1 LNHQTDRDEV
11 QSEHQATT
19 ELRAARGAQ
28 LRDQDEES
36 GAPTFPTPDPEVV
49 AKPQRR
55 RFTAAE
61 KRRIL
66 EEADSC
72 EHGEL
77 GALLRRE
84 GIHYSTLRKWRD
96 ARDKAA
102 YEALENKKPGPTA
115 TEPHPAEV
123 RVAELERENQ
133 RLREELTKAKV
144 IIDVQKK
151 VSELLGL
158 SPQDESSETS

>member
-1 LNHQTDRDEV
+1 MVDAFAACLN
-11 QSEHQATT
+11 
-19 ELRAARGAQ
+19 
-28 LRDQDEES
+28 
-36 GAPTFPTPDPEVV
+36 
-49 AKPQRR
+49 
-55 RFTAAE
+55 
-61 KRRIL
+61 
-66 EEADSC
+66 
-72 EHGEL
+72 
-77 GALLRRE
+77 LLDGHLSDTSLLCPPNRVKLN
-84 GIHYSTLRKWRD
+84 YSTLRKWRD

>member
-1 LNHQTDRDEV
+1 M
-11 QSEHQATT
+11 
-19 ELRAARGAQ
+19 
-28 LRDQDEES
+28 
-36 GAPTFPTPDPEVV
+36 

-55 RFTAAE
+55 RFTAEE
-61 KRRIL
+61 KQRIL
-66 EEADSC
+66 DEADAC

-84 GIHYSTLRKWRD
+84 GLHYSTLRQWRK

-102 YEALENKKPGPTA
+102 YEALENKKPGPVA
-115 TEPHPAEV
+115 SEPHPAEA

-133 RLREELTKAKV
+133 RLKEELTKAKF

>member
-1 LNHQTDRDEV
+1 MKHRTDKVSAQLEHQTA
-11 QSEHQATT
+11 SAPSFQA
-19 ELRAARGAQ
+19 
-28 LRDQDEES
+28 
-36 GAPTFPTPDPEVV
+36 PDPEVV

-55 RFTAAE
+55 RFTAEE
-61 KRRIL
+61 KQRIL
-66 EEADSC
+66 DEADAC
-72 EHGEL
+72 AHGEL

-84 GIHYSTLRKWRD
+84 GLHYSTLRQWRR
-96 ARDKAA
+96 ARDKGAF
-102 YEALENKKPGPTA
+102 EALKNQKPGPVA
-115 TEPHPAEV
+115 SEAHPAEA

-133 RLREELTKAKV
+133 RLKEELTKAKI